1 MASSIARRQQRGRL
15 NMAQPPLDWLHKG
28 LPAAETS
35 LGLDDLS
42 KRGWNV
48 LREDL
53 MLPAAVLFES
63 ALAHNSAWMRRFTEL
78 AGVKLCPHG
87 KTTMSPQLFERQ
99 LADGAWGITA
109 ATVGHVRIYRRHGIS
124 RIFFA
129 NQLIGRQ
136 NITYVF
142 DELRAD
148 AAFDFYCLVD
158 STASVDILERALA
171 AAPLGRPLQVLI
183 ELGMTGGRNGLRAD
197 SDAIDLAR
205 RITGSSHLVLR
216 GIEAFEGIVQGKP
229 ADEATSAVQ
238 GLLGR
243 MVAVARQCAAEGLFT
258 GKPLLTAGGSA
269 FFDMV
274 AAIAKSA
281 PGEFDIVLRSGC
293 YLAHDSDMYEKLV
306 QNLLLRSPEAKSL
319 GEGLKHALELWAY
332 VHSRPEPG
340 RIIAGLGKRD
350 ASFDVTLPKPIAW
363 SRAGSGKRIPLDGHC
378 TVRLDDQ
385 HAYLDVPPDSPLEV
399 GDLIAFGI
407 SHPCTTF
414 DRWRALYLVD
424 DGLTVTGAVHT
435 FF

>member
-1 MASSIARRQQRGRL
+1 MG
-15 NMAQPPLDWLHKG
+15 QPPLDWSYKG
-28 LPAAETS
+28 LPAAATTV
-35 LGLDDLS
+35 GLDDLGA
-42 KRGWNV
+42 RGWNV

-63 ALAHNSAWMRRFTEL
+63 ALTHNSAWMRRFTEL

-87 KTTMSPQLFERQ
+87 KTTMSPQLFARQ
-99 LADGAWGITA
+99 LAGGAWGITA
-109 ATVGHVRIYRRHGIS
+109 ATVGHVRIYRRHGIG

-129 NQLIGRQ
+129 NQLVGRQ
-136 NITYVF
+136 NIAYVL

-148 AAFDFYCLVD
+148 PAFDFYCLVD
-158 STASVDILERALA
+158 SAASVDILERALA
-171 AAPLGRPLQVLI
+171 AAPIGRPLQVLI
-183 ELGMTGGRNGLRAD
+183 ELGLPGGRNGLREDTHAL
-197 SDAIDLAR
+197 DLAR
-205 RITGSSHLVLR
+205 RISASKHLVLR

-229 ADEATSAVQ
+229 ASEATSAVS

-243 MVAVARQCAAEGLFT
+243 MIAVARDCAADNLFT

-274 AAIAKSA
+274 AALAKSA
-281 PGEFDIVLRSGC
+281 PGEFDVVLRSGC
-293 YLAHDSDMYEKLV
+293 YLAHDSEMYEKLV
-306 QNLLLRSPEAKSL
+306 ETLLVRSPEAKSL
-319 GEGLKHALELWAY
+319 GAGLRHALEVWAY

-350 ASFDVTLPKPIAW
+350 ASFDVLLPKPIAW
-363 SRAGSGKRIPLDGHC
+363 SRPGDGTRLPLESHR

-385 HAYLDVPPDSPLEV
+385 HAYLDVPPDSPLQV
-399 GDLIAFGI
+399 GDMIAFGI

-424 DGLTVTGAVHT
+424 DALTVTGAVHT

>member
-1 MASSIARRQQRGRL
+1 
-15 NMAQPPLDWLHKG
+15 MAQPPLDWSHKG
-28 LPAAETS
+28 LPAAETTIS
-35 LGLDDLS
+35 LDDVGT
-42 KRGWNV
+42 RGWNV

-63 ALAHNSAWMRRFTEL
+63 ALTHNSAWMRRFTAL

-109 ATVGHVRIYRRHGIS
+109 ATVGHVRIYRRHGIG

-129 NQLIGRQ
+129 NQLVGRQ
-136 NITYVF
+136 NIAYVL

-148 AAFDFYCLVD
+148 PAFDFYCLVD
-158 STASVDILERALA
+158 SSAAVDILERALV
-171 AAPLGRPLQVLI
+171 AAPIGRPLQVLI
-183 ELGMTGGRNGLRAD
+183 ELGMQGGRNGLRTDA
-197 SDAIDLAR
+197 DAIDLAR
-205 RITGSSHLVLR
+205 RIAASKHLVLR

-229 ADEATSAVQ
+229 TDEATSAVA

-243 MVAVARQCAAEGLFT
+243 MVTVARHCAGESLFT

-274 AAIAKSA
+274 AALAKTA

-293 YLAHDSDMYEKLV
+293 YLAHDSEMYEKLA
-306 QNLLLRSPEAKSL
+306 QTMLMRSPEAQSL

-332 VHSRPEPG
+332 VQSRPEPG
-340 RIIAGLGKRD
+340 RVIAGLGKRD

-363 SRAGSGKRIPLDGHC
+363 SRPSQGTRHPLDGHR

-385 HAYLDVPPDSPLEV
+385 HAYLDVPPDSPLQV

-424 DGLTVTGAVHT
+424 DALTVTGAVHT